1 MMKIKLKLF
10 IWTDFCSDYTQGL
23 AFAIAEDEADAR
35 KQIEEEGGR
44 EVYSWGDLEIK
55 PLTRRMAKCV
65 EGGS

>member
-1 MMKIKLKLF
+1 MKIKLKLF